1 MRYLDGIT
9 EPMDMSLH
17 ELREIVTDREAWRA
31 TVHGLQRV
39 RHNRVTE
46 QQQQFWMTL
55 VGYSPQGHRESDM
68 TEVMQHF

>member
-55 VGYSPQGHRESDM
+55 VGYSPQGRRESDM

>member
-9 EPMDMSLH
+9 KPMDMSLH